1 MKDTLIALAT
11 ELVISLIVALV
22 LNNGMLNYDFMTGFG
37 LVNLILSVIGIIVG
51 VIFISLKE
59 RERGQSIVAAS
70 GILFLI
76 GAGTCTAFPISL
88 NMK

>member
-22 LNNGMLNYDFMTGFG
+22 LNNGMLNYDLMTGFG

-59 RERGQSIVAAS
+59 RERGKVLLQRRGYFS
-70 GILFLI
+70 
-76 GAGTCTAFPISL
+76 
-88 NMK
+88 

>member
-22 LNNGMLNYDFMTGFG
+22 LNNGMLNYDFTTGFG
-37 LVNLILSVIGIIVG
+37 LINLILSVIGIIVD

-59 RERGQSIVAAS
+59 RERGKVLLQRRGYFS
-70 GILFLI
+70 
-76 GAGTCTAFPISL
+76 
-88 NMK
+88 

>member
-59 RERGQSIVAAS
+59 REDGKALLQRQGYFS
-70 GILFLI
+70 
-76 GAGTCTAFPISL
+76 
-88 NMK
+88 